1 MIRRI
6 VTVIA
11 LLAVCAIAFVGT
23 GADDEA
29 PKGRTIEIAFDNA
42 FGLTEGGDLR
52 VAGVR
57 AGVTEKFKNSRG
69 PECQNP
75 PRTAQQIPR
84 DKPRTCAIVIAKIEE
99 EGFSSFRTDSRC
111 DIRQQ
116 SLIGEYY
123 VDCQPGRAPRELP
136 KGERIPVQRT
146 TSTVPLD
153 LVNNIMRRPYRE
165 RLRLI
170 LAELGTGLAGRP
182 EDLREVLRRAH
193 PGLRE
198 TRKVLQ
204 ILGDQR
210 EIIRN
215 FISDSDTVVA
225 ELDEKKEEVARFIR
239 EAGRTAEISA
249 SRRDN
254 IAAGFQRLPGF
265 LAELEP
271 TMARLGEL
279 TDAQTPLLR
288 DLQRAAPALDEFL
301 TRLGPFTEA
310 SRPAFR
316 SLGETSEVGI
326 DAFRES
332 REEIDEL
339 RRLAAAAPTLGKPLR
354 QFLQTSDD
362 RRRAVD
368 RDPRAEES
376 APEAPDKN
384 SNQPSPRRGFT
395 TMEALLNYL
404 YWQTLAINQFDE
416 FSHILRT
423 ANFINGC
430 SPVQNDLR
438 GPEMGGSE
446 AQETTRN
453 ICKSW
458 LGDYQPGILNPDP
471 TDPDGGRFG
480 FNQGEGQTTAASSK
494 PVTEKTRPE
503 KKGERRSAGEPAALP
518 LPGQFDPSV
527 PHVTL
532 PPGIADLVN
541 GVRGGGGSAPG
552 GAQNESAEQLLDFLL
567 AP

>member
-1 MIRRI
+1 MTRRI
-6 VTVIA
+6 VTVVC
-11 LLAVCAIAFVGT
+11 LLAVVAIAFVGT
-23 GADDEA
+23 GAENEA
-29 PKGRTIEIAFDNA
+29 EKGRQVRIAFDNA

-57 AGVTEKFKNSRG
+57 AGVTERFENSRG
-69 PECQNP
+69 KECQNP
-75 PRTAQQIPR
+75 PATAQQIPR
-84 DKPRTCAIVIAKIEE
+84 DKPRTCAIVIAKISEK
-99 EGFSSFRTDSRC
+99 GFESFRTDSRC

-123 VDCQPGRAPRELP
+123 VDCQPGEAPQELP
-136 KGERIPVQRT
+136 DGGTIPVQRT

-153 LVNNIMRRPYRE
+153 LVNNVMRRPYRE

-198 TRKVLQ
+198 TRRVLK

-210 EIIRN
+210 DTIRD
-215 FISDSDTVVA
+215 FIEDSDTVVA
-225 ELDEKKEEVARFIR
+225 ELEDKKEEVARFIR
-239 EAGRTAEISA
+239 EAGETAEISA

-265 LAELEP
+265 LSELEP

-288 DLQRAAPALDEFL
+288 DLQVAAPALDEFL

-316 SLGETSEVGI
+316 SLGETSQAGI
-326 DAFRES
+326 SAFRES
-332 REEIDEL
+332 REEVDEL

-354 QFLQTSDD
+354 QFLEVSDD
-362 RRRAVD
+362 RRRAID
-368 RDPRAEES
+368 RDPRAEQS

-395 TMEALLNYL
+395 AMEALLNYL

-423 ANFINGC
+423 ANFITGC
-430 SPVQNDLR
+430 TPIQNDLR
-438 GPEMGGSE
+438 GPEMGGTEEQAALRES
-446 AQETTRN
+446 
-453 ICKSW
+453 CSSY
-458 LGDYQPGILNPDP
+458 LGPYQPGILNPDP
-471 TDPDGGRFG
+471 TDPDGGRIGFG
-480 FNQGEGQTTAASSK
+480 QGGGETGGSNRV
-494 PVTEKTRPE
+494 VTRKTLPK
-503 KKGERRSAGEPAALP
+503 KKGERRGAGEPAALP

-532 PPGIADLVN
+532 PPAVEGLVN
-541 GVRGGGGSAPG
+541 GVRSGDGPAPSGAGG
-552 GAQNESAEQLLDFLL
+552 QDAEQLLDFLM

>member
-1 MIRRI
+1 VTRRI
-6 VTVIA
+6 VTAVC

-23 GADDEA
+23 GAENEA
-29 PKGRTIEIAFDNA
+29 EKGRELRIAFDNA

-52 VAGVR
+52 VAGTR
-57 AGVTEKFKNSRG
+57 AGVTEKFINSRG
-69 PECQNP
+69 KECQNP
-75 PRTAQQIPR
+75 PSTARQIPR
-84 DKPRTCAIVIAKIEE
+84 DAPRTCAIVIAKITEK
-99 EGFSSFRTDSRC
+99 GFESFRSDSHC

-123 VDCQPGRAPRELP
+123 VDCQPGQAPEELP
-136 KGERIPVQRT
+136 DGGTIPVQRT
-146 TSTVPLD
+146 SSTVPLD

-165 RLRLI
+165 RFRLI

-198 TRKVLQ
+198 TRRVLQ

-210 EIIRN
+210 NTIRD
-215 FISDSDTVVA
+215 FIEDSDTVVA
-225 ELDEKKEEVARFIR
+225 ELDDKKEEIARFIR
-239 EAGRTAEISA
+239 EAGETAEISA

-265 LAELEP
+265 LGELQP

-288 DLQRAAPALDEFL
+288 DLQTAAPALNEFL

-310 SRPAFR
+310 SRPAIR
-316 SLGETSEVGI
+316 SLGETSETGI
-326 DAFRES
+326 EAFRES
-332 REEIDEL
+332 REEIGEL
-339 RRLAAAAPTLGKPLR
+339 RRLAAGAPGLGKPLR

-368 RDPRAEES
+368 RDPRAEQS

-384 SNQPSPRRGFT
+384 SNKPSARRGFT
-395 TMEALLNYL
+395 AMESVLNYV

-423 ANFINGC
+423 ANFITGC
-430 SPVQNDLR
+430 TLPQNDLR

-446 AQETTRN
+446 AQVALRES
-453 ICKSW
+453 CKSW

-471 TDPDGGRFG
+471 TDPDGGRIGFG
-480 FNQGEGQTTAASSK
+480 QGGGQTGGQNRV
-494 PVTEKTRPE
+494 VTRKTVPE
-503 KKGERRSAGEPAALP
+503 KEGERRERGEPAALP
-518 LPGQFDPSV
+518 RPGQFDPSV

-532 PPGIADLVN
+532 PPAVEELVN
-541 GVRGGGGSAPG
+541 GVRGGNGGPAPNG
-552 GAQNESAEQLLDFLL
+552 TQAESAEQLLDFLL

>member
-1 MIRRI
+1 MMRRL
-6 VTVIA
+6 VTA
-11 LLAVCAIAFVGT
+11 AFLLAVCAIAFVAT
-23 GADDEA
+23 GAEDEA
-29 PKGRTIEIAFDNA
+29 EKGREIKIAFDNA

-52 VAGVR
+52 VGGVR
-57 AGVTEKFKNSRG
+57 AGQTTEFKNSRG
-69 PECQNP
+69 PECQNEET
-75 PRTAQQIPR
+75 RNL
-84 DKPRTCAIVIAKIEE
+84 KPRTCAIVIAKITED
-99 EGFSSFRTDSRC
+99 GFKSFRTDSHC

-123 VDCQPGRAPRELP
+123 VDCQPGGAPQELP
-136 KGERIPVQRT
+136 DGGTIPVQRT
-146 TSTVPLD
+146 TSTVPAD
-153 LVNNIMRRPYRE
+153 LVNNVWRRPYRE

-170 LAELGTGLAGRP
+170 LSELGTGLAGRP

-204 ILGDQR
+204 ILGDQKQ
-210 EIIRN
+210 IIRD
-215 FISDSDTVVA
+215 FIQDSDTVVA
-225 ELDEKKEEVARFIR
+225 ELDDKREEVARWIR
-239 EAGRTAEISA
+239 ETGETAEISA

-254 IAAGFQRLPGF
+254 IAAGFQRLPTF

-288 DLQRAAPALDEFL
+288 DLQTAAPALNEFL
-301 TRLGPFTEA
+301 TRLGPFSEA

-316 SLGETSEVGI
+316 SLGETAEVGI
-326 DAFRES
+326 DAFRAS
-332 REEIDEL
+332 ADEIDEL

-354 QFLQTSDD
+354 QFLQQSDS
-362 RRRAVD
+362 RRRATD
-368 RDPRAEES
+368 RDPRAAES
-376 APEAPDKN
+376 APPAPDPN
-384 SNQPSPRRGFT
+384 SNTPTPRRGFT
-395 TMEALLNYL
+395 AMEALLNYL

-423 ANFINGC
+423 ANFITGC
-430 SPVQNDLR
+430 TPGQNDLR

-446 AQETTRN
+446 AQEALRES
-453 ICKSW
+453 CSSW
-458 LGDYQPGILNPDP
+458 LGPYQPGILNPDP

-480 FNQGEGQTTAASSK
+480 FGQGGGQTGGSQSIQL
-494 PVTEKTRPE
+494 EKTRP
-503 KKGERRSAGEPAALP
+503 KKRGEQRQAGEPAALP

-532 PPGIADLVN
+532 PPAIQELVD
-541 GVRGGGGSAPG
+541 GVRNGRAPSDVPA
-552 GAQNESAEQLLDFLL
+552 GADAEQLLDFLL